1 MGTLIMTPGTHSAF
15 HCPGV
20 GGKEMAS
27 TGEQAW
33 MLGSG
38 LYLAG
43 MVQVCVLDPILS
55 GSASGISLPE
65 AAVRLIG
72 EPQPVHLCTSCP
84 RRVPTAWHCP
94 GHSFLMS
101 YSCPCM
107 GAEQSL
113 LLPCGVGR
121 GAIGQGLWGSPD
133 HQPLVVALAT
143 LGLGKLPSLGT
154 P

>member
-1 MGTLIMTPGTHSAF
+1 MGTLITTPGTHSAF

-20 GGKEMAS
+20 GGKEMTS

-43 MVQVCVLDPILS
+43 MVQVCMLDPILS

-94 GHSFLMS
+94 GHRFLMS
-101 YSCPCM
+101 YSAHAWELSRASSFPVEWGEEQLDRVF
-107 GAEQSL
+107 GAAQTTSL
-113 LLPCGVGR
+113 WL
-121 GAIGQGLWGSPD
+121 
-133 HQPLVVALAT
+133 
-143 LGLGKLPSLGT
+143 
-154 P
+154 